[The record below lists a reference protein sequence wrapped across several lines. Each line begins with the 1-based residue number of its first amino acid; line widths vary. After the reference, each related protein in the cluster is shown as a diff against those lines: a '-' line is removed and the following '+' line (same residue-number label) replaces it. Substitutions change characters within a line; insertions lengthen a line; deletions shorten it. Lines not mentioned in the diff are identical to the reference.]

1 LSKGSVPRH
10 LLELARDA
18 SAPYPLTAAGRRA
31 RFGDCRDHPIERG
44 QIWRATWD
52 DVRLLVLVTDVEHAE
67 IDAVPVTLDPGAEDA
82 ESVVLEPALTAFGV
96 GVTLWVGLRTTL
108 PFRVLDEIID
118 EIPDQIAGWVTAAM
132 SVSRLPTP
140 EGVQVGRRRATL
152 FDSSVTIRAE
162 VEDGLEALRATPAL
176 PVGKRPEKSTRT
188 LASILGRAVD
198 LNVLVGALSRQGF
211 SQSDVMSLLRGK
223 RPLTPDMVDA
233 VARVTGVEPTLIA
246 EAVQPLP
253 AEFVEEVDHPRWRPL
268 WRERVQDEGLDEATA
283 RLRVSYEMF
292 ALAARQTGSR
302 TPDWSAR
309 LAQFRRSRNEPE
321 TS

>member
-1 LSKGSVPRH
+1 M
-10 LLELARDA
+10 
-18 SAPYPLTAAGRRA
+18 
-31 RFGDCRDHPIERG
+31 
-44 QIWRATWD
+44 
-52 DVRLLVLVTDVEHAE
+52 TDVEHAE

-82 ESVVLEPALTAFGV
+82 ESIVLEPALTVFGV

-118 EIPDQIAGWVTAAM
+118 EIPNQIASWVTAATTD
-132 SVSRLPTP
+132 SRLPTP
-140 EGVQVGRRRATL
+140 EGVQVGRPPETP
-152 FDSSVTIRAE
+152 FDSSATIRAG
-162 VEDGLEALRATPAL
+162 VEDDLEALRTTPSL
-176 PVGKRPEKSTRT
+176 PVAKRPEKATRT
-188 LASILGRAVD
+188 LASVLGRAVD

-233 VARVTGVEPTLIA
+233 ITRVTGIEPALVA

-253 AEFVEEVDHPRWRPL
+253 AEFVEEVDHPRWRPI
-268 WRERVQDEGLDEATA
+268 WRKRVQDEGLDEATA

-302 TPDWSAR
+302 TPDWPAR
-309 LAQFRRSRNEPE
+309 LAQFRRSLSEPE